1 MAAAGFSGVHRGRS
15 MLKIAVLDDEKVF
28 CDAIKRK
35 LHSIYKKMQVVAS
48 VDEYHF
54 GRELLYE
61 VDDGAYYDI
70 YLLDINLPD
79 MSGMELARKLREI
92 APYSY
97 IIFLTAYPQFAIEGY
112 DARAYQYLLKDEWE
126 HKLAVSLDKIQKEM
140 SEDTGP
146 SYCIAVG
153 SQYRKIPVRWIYH
166 IFIRTERILFL

>member
-1 MAAAGFSGVHRGRS
+1 MAAAGFSGVYRGRS

-70 YLLDINLPD
+70 YLL
-79 MSGMELARKLREI
+79 EI
-92 APYSY
+92 KRNRTLFVY
-97 IIFLTAYPQFAIEGY
+97 
-112 DARAYQYLLKDEWE
+112 YLFNGI
-126 HKLAVSLDKIQKEM
+126 S
-140 SEDTGP
+140 
-146 SYCIAVG
+146 
-153 SQYRKIPVRWIYH
+153 PVCD
-166 IFIRTERILFL
+166 